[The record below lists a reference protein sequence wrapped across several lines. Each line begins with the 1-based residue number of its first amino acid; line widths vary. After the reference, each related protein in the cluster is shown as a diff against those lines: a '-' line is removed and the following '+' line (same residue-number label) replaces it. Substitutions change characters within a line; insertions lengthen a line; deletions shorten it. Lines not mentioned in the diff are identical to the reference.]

1 MAWKASPDHVGLDF
15 QIDLELNT
23 QIGLERR
30 KQIIYCLVVLRN
42 YGGNRNAT
50 NKTVSASARGSND
63 HMKKGRL
70 TMGKQSLLMGGAM
83 ALATAFGSTA
93 PNVANAAEIAI
104 SCGAVGMELELCQEG
119 ANAWAEATGNTV
131 EIISTPNSATER
143 LALYQQILA
152 ANSADIDVYQ
162 IDVIWPGILANH
174 FIDLAEHI
182 DETARKEHF
191 EAIVDNNTVDGSFV
205 AMPWFTDAGILYYR
219 TDLLEKYGK
228 QPPETWEDLA
238 AAAKEIQDGERAE
251 GNDKMWGFVFQAK
264 AYEGLTCDALEWVDS
279 YGGGEIVAEDG
290 SITINNEKAAAALD
304 TAATWI
310 GEIAPEGVLNYA
322 EEEARGVFQ
331 SGNAVFMRNW
341 PYAWSLGNAED
352 STVKG
357 KIGVSALPKGGGDGK
372 NTGVLGGWQLAVS
385 KYSENAE
392 IAADLVKYLTS
403 EEEQKRRAIKGSY
416 NPTIAGLYQDAD
428 VLEATPF
435 FGELYDTFTNAVAR
449 PSKVTGAKYNQ
460 VSSEFFNA
468 AHDVLSG
475 KSPAAD
481 RLAALESKLD
491 RLSRGGRW

>member
-1 MAWKASPDHVGLDF
+1 MGRQGLL
-15 QIDLELNT
+15 I
-23 QIGLERR
+23 
-30 KQIIYCLVVLRN
+30 
-42 YGGNRNAT
+42 
-50 NKTVSASARGSND
+50 ASAFAMTAAFN
-63 HMKKGRL
+63 
-70 TMGKQSLLMGGAM
+70 GGA
-83 ALATAFGSTA
+83 ASD
-93 PNVANAAEIAI
+93 ANAAEIAI

-131 EIISTPNSATER
+131 EVISTPNSATER

-174 FIDLAEHI
+174 FIDLGEHI
-182 DETARKEHF
+182 DEAIRGEHF
-191 EAIVDNNTVDGSFV
+191 AAIVENNTVDDRFV
-205 AMPWFTDAGILYYR
+205 TMPWFTDAGILYYR

-238 AAAKEIQDGERAE
+238 ATAKEIQDAERGE

-279 YGGGEIVAEDG
+279 FGGGEIVAEDG
-290 SITINNEKAAAALD
+290 SITVNNEQAAAALD

-310 GEIAPEGVLNYA
+310 GNIAPEGVLNYA

-341 PYAWSLGNAED
+341 PYAWSLGNADD
-352 STVKG
+352 STIKG
-357 KIGVSALPKGGGDGK
+357 KIGVSALPKGGADGK

-403 EEEQKRRAIKGSY
+403 AEEQKRRAIKGSY
-416 NPTIAGLYQDAD
+416 NPTIGNLYQDEE
-428 VLEATPF
+428 VLAATPF